1 MKRTLSLVGLVA
13 VITTIAIFGNSCGKP
28 KPCKGTITVYDT
40 TGVVP
45 QSGVL
50 VKLYSTVTTPS
61 GGTATADLKWQ
72 GTTDGSGIVSFT
84 FKLPAIMDIR
94 AERESCVPKPITKYY
109 CIGTG
114 IIKLE
119 EGKTIEKKV
128 RLTM

>member
-1 MKRTLSLVGLVA
+1 MKRTLSLIGLVA
-13 VITTIAIFGNSCGKP
+13 IIMTIAIFGNACGKP
-28 KPCKGTITVYDT
+28 KPCKGTMTVYDT
-40 TGVVP
+40 TGVFP
-45 QSGVL
+45 QAGVL

-72 GTTDGSGIVSFT
+72 GTTDASGIVSVT

-94 AERESCVPKPITKYY
+94 AERIGCVPKPSTKTY